1 MDVTH
6 GNNYA
11 TAQNRGEEEEEENK
25 NGGSLSCAENG
36 TEFFEVR
43 PRVIQ
48 LFERR
53 FHSNCELD
61 GHCVMCTSHSIFIL
75 CFICGPRV

>member
-6 GNNYA
+6 GNNYE

-36 TEFFEVR
+36 TEFSEVR
-43 PRVIQ
+43 PRVY
-48 LFERR
+48 LTF
-53 FHSNCELD
+53 
-61 GHCVMCTSHSIFIL
+61 
-75 CFICGPRV
+75 

>member
-43 PRVIQ
+43 PRVY
-48 LFERR
+48 LTF
-53 FHSNCELD
+53 
-61 GHCVMCTSHSIFIL
+61 
-75 CFICGPRV
+75 